1 MWKLKNSIPEC
12 HGQKEQGGET
22 CYTAMFSGR
31 GVEGNEG
38 RKAGFGNYRTCGIEK
53 RRRGEMERLMSD
65 VEMLAQRK
73 IGRGTLRQNQK
84 LREL

>member
-1 MWKLKNSIPEC
+1 MK
-12 HGQKEQGGET
+12 
-22 CYTAMFSGR
+22 
-31 GVEGNEG
+31 EG
-38 RKAGFGNYRTCGIEK
+38 RPVLATRTCGIEK
-53 RRRGEMERLMSD
+53 RRKGEMERLMLD